1 MPAPAKT
8 ITVVENDAGVPIQ
21 LGDAGLASLD
31 RQNRF
36 WRSNLRLRREPFA
49 YNDGAL
55 TARDVT
61 GFVNFGD
68 FVVEVVPK
76 FLASS
81 EDSDDR
87 WRRCLWAILSR
98 IYSSPVLSME
108 VPVQVTKSNHLS
120 DLLGM
125 VLLRS
130 LRDCGPNGLPKGYVA
145 ERGRLIHFQGRLDLG
160 RIVDVIRFP
169 GQIPCEYDLYSENV
183 VTNRLMR
190 WAAEQLS
197 SLVWS
202 NRLGHELLEAAQMIR
217 TDSAFPPSLGEAERV
232 TLSPHHAAL
241 QPALTVAQLLLS
253 GRGLQHGSGHQ
264 ELPGFLWKSA
274 EVFELFM
281 WYLIQRAVR
290 TRFGGIRLAGG
301 KIRLADPVAKDTRP
315 LRTMPD
321 IRLESSSGARGVL
334 DAKYKIWHN
343 QPAASDTYQ
352 VVTGAWVRNCKV
364 AALVYPSPAGQFS
377 DPIEW
382 RLRGPGNPRRLW
394 ALFVNLTEMGNQSGE
409 KEITERLTKDLST
422 IIS

>member
-8 ITVVENDAGVPIQ
+8 ITVVENDVGVPIQ
-21 LGDAGLASLD
+21 LNNAGLASLK

-36 WRSNLRLRREPFA
+36 WRSNLRLKREPFA

-76 FLASS
+76 FLDLS
-81 EDSDDR
+81 ENNDDR

-98 IYSSPVLSME
+98 IYSSPILSMD

-125 VLLRS
+125 VFLRS
-130 LRDCGPNGLPKGYVA
+130 LRDCGPNGLPKGYVS
-145 ERGRLIHFQGRLDLG
+145 EQGRLIHFQGRLDLG
-160 RIVDVIRFP
+160 RLVEMVRFP
-169 GQIPCEYDLYSENV
+169 GQIPCEYDLFSENV
-183 VTNRLMR
+183 FTNRLMR

-232 TLSPHHAAL
+232 TLSPHHAAM

-253 GRGLQHGSGHQ
+253 GRGLQHGSGDQ
-264 ELPGFLWKSA
+264 ELPGFLWASA
-274 EVFELFM
+274 EVFEKFM
-281 WYLIQRAVR
+281 RYLIQRVVR
-290 TRFGGIRLAGG
+290 ARFRGIRLARDR
-301 KIRLADPVAKDTRP
+301 IQFADPVAENSQP
-315 LRTMPD
+315 LRTIPD
-321 IRLESSSGARGVL
+321 VRLESSSGALGVL
-334 DAKYKIWHN
+334 DAKYKIWRN
-343 QPAASDTYQ
+343 QPEASDTYQ
-352 VVTGAWVRNCKV
+352 VITGAWVRNCKV
-364 AALVYPSPAGQFS
+364 AALVYPSLAGKFS

-382 RLRGPGNPRRLW
+382 RLRGPGNPRHLW

-409 KEITERLTKDLST
+409 KVITERLTKDLST